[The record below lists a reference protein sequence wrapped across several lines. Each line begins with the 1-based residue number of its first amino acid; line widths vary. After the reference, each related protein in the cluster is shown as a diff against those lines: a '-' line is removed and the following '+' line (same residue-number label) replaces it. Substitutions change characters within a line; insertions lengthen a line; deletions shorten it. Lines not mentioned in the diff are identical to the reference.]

1 MQGWDPCREVRIGLE
16 GKLETL
22 NLSEDRCAGAFHSH
36 NSTSPVYIPIVHQFF
51 HMLKQRLQ
59 SNLAVMV
66 FLLFASRKSSRSTCK
81 QSDIVSAPGRRGST

>member
-1 MQGWDPCREVRIGLE
+1 MGWDPCREVRGELQ

-22 NLSEDRCAGAFHSH
+22 NLTEDRCAGAFYSP
-36 NSTSPVYIPIVHQFF
+36 NPTSPVYIPIVHQFF
-51 HMLKQRLQ
+51 YMLKQHLQ

-81 QSDIVSAPGRRGST
+81 QSDIISAPGRCGST